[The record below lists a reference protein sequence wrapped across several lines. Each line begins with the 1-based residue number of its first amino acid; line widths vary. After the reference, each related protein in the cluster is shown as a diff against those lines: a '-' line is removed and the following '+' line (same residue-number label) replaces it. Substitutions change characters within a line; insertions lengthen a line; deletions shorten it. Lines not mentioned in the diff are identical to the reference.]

1 MKYKYIS
8 IWLLGLVCFA
18 LAGPPR
24 TEMFKIVKLDTVM
37 TVKPDTVKTLKVDTL
52 LSVKMDTTFSIRF
65 DTLKITKTIRDTL
78 IFMKQDTARS
88 LSKPIKL
95 RKKY

>member
-1 MKYKYIS
+1 MRYKYIS

-18 LAGPPR
+18 LAGPR

-37 TVKPDTVKTLKVDTL
+37 TVKPDTVKTFKVDTL

-65 DTLKITKTIRDTL
+65 DTLKITKIFRDTL
-78 IFMKQDTARS
+78 IFVKQDTARI